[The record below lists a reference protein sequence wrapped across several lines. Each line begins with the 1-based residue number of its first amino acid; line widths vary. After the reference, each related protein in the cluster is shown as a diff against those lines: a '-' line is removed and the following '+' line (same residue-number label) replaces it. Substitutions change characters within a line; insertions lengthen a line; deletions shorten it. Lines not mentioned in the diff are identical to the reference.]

1 MRSCLIGLF
10 ANKPI
15 GIGLHKNIQ
24 KGLKLFIIVANA
36 TALTMTEGR
45 SKNKDR
51 HYWILNP
58 TTSEHNKKE
67 QEELHEQRLV
77 AYIIFK

>member
-1 MRSCLIGLF
+1 LF
-10 ANKPI
+10 ANKPRYWFAQ
-15 GIGLHKNIQ
+15 KYPK

-58 TTSEHNKKE
+58 TTSELNKKE

-77 AYIIFK
+77 AYIICK